1 MDDHSD
7 DIRRPLSP
15 RIEVY
20 AGAGRKRWPDDL
32 KAQIAAESLEPGAI
46 VTDVARRHGCRPQQV
61 HDWRRRARLG
71 QLVLPASADTLS
83 FVPVVSESALPAAA
97 EATGSPEAAVVTVEL
112 QGARVEVRG
121 TPGLA
126 VLSDVLGASTD
137 TFMLMP
143 PASLM
148 IYVATQPVDF
158 RKGAEGL
165 ALLAKETLGH
175 DPMKGVAVVF
185 RAKRADRVKIVV
197 WDGSGLVMYW
207 KRLDGSGFKWPPI
220 VAGVMRMN
228 AAQLSALLAGMDWTR
243 MHAPR
248 ILQPKALA

>member
-32 KAQIAAESLEPGAI
+32 KAQIAAESLEPGAV

-97 EATGSPEAAVVTVEL
+97 EPSGSPEAAVVTVEF

-126 VLSDVLGASTD
+126 VLSDV
-137 TFMLMP
+137 F
-143 PASLM
+143 
-148 IYVATQPVDF
+148 
-158 RKGAEGL
+158 L
-165 ALLAKETLGH
+165 AL
-175 DPMKGVAVVF
+175 
-185 RAKRADRVKIVV
+185 RR
-197 WDGSGLVMYW
+197 
-207 KRLDGSGFKWPPI
+207 
-220 VAGVMRMN
+220 
-228 AAQLSALLAGMDWTR
+228 TR
-243 MHAPR
+243 SC
-248 ILQPKALA
+248 

>member
-7 DIRRPLSP
+7 DIRRPLS

-97 EATGSPEAAVVTVEL
+97 EPTGSPEAAVVTVEL

-126 VLSDVLGASTD
+126 VLSDV
-137 TFMLMP
+137 F
-143 PASLM
+143 
-148 IYVATQPVDF
+148 
-158 RKGAEGL
+158 L
-165 ALLAKETLGH
+165 AL
-175 DPMKGVAVVF
+175 
-185 RAKRADRVKIVV
+185 RR
-197 WDGSGLVMYW
+197 
-207 KRLDGSGFKWPPI
+207 
-220 VAGVMRMN
+220 
-228 AAQLSALLAGMDWTR
+228 TR
-243 MHAPR
+243 SC
-248 ILQPKALA
+248 